1 MRTIILIAIF
11 QALILSAI
19 FIISPIYASL
29 GKPPSSTEPIAERPS
44 SDDSNPPI
52 LATNPT
58 SADATLDYSRT
69 AQNTPTNITFLEDIE
84 QQVLIL
90 TNVERRKRKLRVLQ
104 HDATLQIAARAH
116 SADMLDRDFFDHTSP
131 EGRTSFD
138 RIAIIHRTLI
148 GTTCEN
154 LWQSK
159 GKGYDISDTK
169 KLAKIAVDSLMNS
182 PGHRENILR
191 KDYSHLG
198 VGAAIKDGT
207 VKITQNF
214 ASIQARFQQPL
225 PLEITKGDNLSLA
238 TIPGLRKSSPVKYGF
253 WLSDKGVLAADP
265 LPMNQTQVAIEPGDY
280 RLRFYFISSRKRT
293 SVNYTIYNGPQIIV
307 K

>member
-11 QALILSAI
+11 QAVILSAI

-58 SADATLDYSRT
+58 SADATLDYSTT

-90 TNVERRKRKLRVLQ
+90 TNVERRKKRKLRVLQ
-104 HDATLQIAARAH
+104 HDATLQLAARAH
-116 SADMLDRDFFDHTSP
+116 SADMLDRNFFDHASP

-138 RIAIIHRTLI
+138 RIAVIHRTLI
-148 GTTCEN
+148 GGTGEN
-154 LWQSK
+154 LWQ
-159 GKGYDISDTK
+159 GKGYDISDAK

-191 KDYSHLG
+191 QDYSHLG
-198 VGAAIKDGT
+198 VGAALKGDT

-214 ASIQARFQQPL
+214 ASTQARFQQPL
-225 PLEITKGDNLSLA
+225 PLQLNNGDNLSLA
-238 TIPGLRKSSPVKYGF
+238 TTPGLRKSSPVKYGF
-253 WLSDKGVLAADP
+253 WLPDKGVLAAEP
-265 LPMNQTQVAIEPGDY
+265 LPINQTQIAIEAGDY
-280 RLRFYFISSRKRT
+280 RLRFYFITSRRRT
-293 SVNYTIYNGPQIIV
+293 SVNYIIFNGPQIVV